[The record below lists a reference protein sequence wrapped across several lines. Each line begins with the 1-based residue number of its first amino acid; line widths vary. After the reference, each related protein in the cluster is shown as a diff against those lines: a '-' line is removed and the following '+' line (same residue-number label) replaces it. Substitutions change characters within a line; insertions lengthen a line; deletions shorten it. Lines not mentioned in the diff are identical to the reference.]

1 MTSAECGVTKGKGD
15 RIDDCAHCMMHR
27 GSQSSEE
34 ARTYS
39 GKLLL
44 GMNMNIT
51 AKTNATNNA
60 CLGY

>member
-1 MTSAECGVTKGKGD
+1 
-15 RIDDCAHCMMHR
+15 MMHR

-44 GMNMNIT
+44 GMNMNIS